1 MQNKKFKEINLKLFG
16 SDDGSI
22 TQLDWIVKKSRHQ
35 LLLLDTAQSIKPA
48 DLPLV
53 KTNQLIDQARVSD
66 SLFKLSSQMRVMGGT
81 GYLDFVK
88 NLFTESPTKAT
99 DFNGYD
105 LRLYDDLGKMQE
117 DILALDRE
125 HGLSRLLAGF
135 AWEWK
140 TKKNPQL
147 FDIEIDDLKLRWNQT
162 ARDWINSPTSH
173 LEVGSIHT
181 IQGYDLNYAGVIIGN
196 DLGYDPIQKK
206 LVFRRDQYFD
216 VKGKE
221 NNDRLGIKYS
231 DEDLL
236 GLVSNIY
243 KVLMTRGI
251 RGTFIYVCDQE
262 LRRLL
267 GQYF

>member
-1 MQNKKFKEINLKLFG
+1 MNQ
-16 SDDGSI
+16 
-22 TQLDWIVKKSRHQ
+22 
-35 LLLLDTAQSIKPA
+35 AQ
-48 DLPLV
+48 
-53 KTNQLIDQARVSD
+53 VSD
-66 SLFKLSSQMRVMGGT
+66 SPFKLSSQMRVMGGS

-88 NLFTESPTKAT
+88 DLFTDNPTKAT
-99 DFNGYD
+99 DFNGCD
-105 LRLYDDLGKMQE
+105 LRFYDDLGTMQQ
-117 DILALDRE
+117 DILALNE
-125 HGLSRLLAGF
+125 KHSLSRLLDGF

-147 FDIEIDDLKLRWNQT
+147 FDIEIDDVMLRWNQT
-162 ARDWINSPTSH
+162 AKDWANSLTSH
-173 LEVGSIHT
+173 LEVGSTHT

-221 NNDRLGIKYS
+221 NNDRLGIKYT

-251 RGTFIYVCDQE
+251 RGTFV
-262 LRRLL
+262 
-267 GQYF
+267 

>member
-1 MQNKKFKEINLKLFG
+1 
-16 SDDGSI
+16 
-22 TQLDWIVKKSRHQ
+22 
-35 LLLLDTAQSIKPA
+35 
-48 DLPLV
+48 
-53 KTNQLIDQARVSD
+53 
-66 SLFKLSSQMRVMGGT
+66 MRVMGGT

-88 NLFTESPTKAT
+88 NLFTDSPTKAT

-105 LRLYDDLGKMQE
+105 LRFYGDLGKMQE
-117 DILALDRE
+117 DILALDKE

-147 FDIEIDDLKLRWNQT
+147 FDIEIGDVKLRWNQT
-162 ARDWINSPTSH
+162 AKDWINSPTSH

-206 LVFRRDQYFD
+206 LVFQRDQYFD

-231 DEDLL
+231 DGDLL